1 MSHEE
6 TNEGF
11 SSQLEAF
18 KIASLDCCSHE
29 WSSPPPIPF
38 CMHLSRTV
46 SPPNHLAL
54 GHLIQALCVGSGF
67 LLVKEMGNGKLRFDL
82 YS

>member
-1 MSHEE
+1 MR
-6 TNEGF
+6 
-11 SSQLEAF
+11 AF
-18 KIASLDCCSHE
+18 PLSLKPLKLHHWIAVLMNGA
-29 WSSPPPIPF
+29 PPPHPF
-38 CMHLSRTV
+38 LHAFEWHCF
-46 SPPNHLAL
+46 PPNHLAL

>member
-1 MSHEE
+1 MR
-6 TNEGF
+6 
-11 SSQLEAF
+11 AF
-18 KIASLDCCSHE
+18 PLSLNPLKLHRWIAVLMNGA
-29 WSSPPPIPF
+29 SPPPNPF
-38 CMHLSRTV
+38 LHAFESHCF
-46 SPPNHLAL
+46 PPNHLAL

>member
-1 MSHEE
+1 MR
-6 TNEGF
+6 
-11 SSQLEAF
+11 AF
-18 KIASLDCCSHE
+18 PLSLKPLKLHHWIAVLMNGA
-29 WSSPPPIPF
+29 PPPPHPF
-38 CMHLSRTV
+38 LHAFESHCF
-46 SPPNHLAL
+46 PPNHLAL